1 MEGEEF
7 FILVI
12 KIISEVCI
20 QVSNA
25 RNTFLNVR
33 LHVTLRSL
41 DSSVEIFEIY
51 SLGKKDRIINFVIV
65 KLSSVLVG
73 ALGLSY
79 MGTYI
84 TLEII
89 LRCNTLPLS

>member
-12 KIISEVCI
+12 KIISELCI
-20 QVSNA
+20 QVSNT
-25 RNTFLNVR
+25 RNIFLNVR
-33 LHVTLRSL
+33 LHVTLRSP

-73 ALGLSY
+73 VLGLTY

-89 LRCNTLPLS
+89 WRCNTLPLS

>member
-12 KIISEVCI
+12 KIIYELCI
-20 QVSNA
+20 QVFNA
-25 RNTFLNVR
+25 RNIFLNVR
-33 LHVTLRSL
+33 LHVTLRSP

-51 SLGKKDRIINFVIV
+51 LLGKKDRIINFVIV

-73 ALGLSY
+73 ALGLTY

-89 LRCNTLPLS
+89 WRCNTLPLS